1 VLFREQNVLTV
12 TVAMFYCDISGF
24 VCLYG
29 CPFGC
34 LPVLVFHCPLCSL
47 NCEVPFNFLY
57 KDRFPMCLLEC
68 LCDTFLLI
76 FIVNQ
81 SFVIRSRVNLLRK
94 DHLLIDDQL
103 FIEDHLLSICT

>member
-1 VLFREQNVLTV
+1 
-12 TVAMFYCDISGF
+12 
-24 VCLYG
+24 
-29 CPFGC
+29 
-34 LPVLVFHCPLCSL
+34 
-47 NCEVPFNFLY
+47 
-57 KDRFPMCLLEC
+57 MCLLEC